1 MKKIF
6 KSQWGKIFFYLIAG
20 NIFLIIISFFYRKG
34 PVYLLLPIYFFA
46 IYGPIF
52 VLLRNYFYPLLLE
65 KLKLEPSEK
74 MIFEGV
80 YNYIIFLPL
89 WAIVFSVFIGHEIK
103 SETSL
108 FFSII
113 FFIIVFSLGFFS
125 FCIIP
130 PILKVK
136 KMKKE

>member
-6 KSQWGKIFFYLIAG
+6 KSQWGKIFFHLIAG

-34 PVYLLLPIYFFA
+34 PVYRLLTIYFFA

-89 WAIVFSVFIGHEIK
+89 WATLVVFIGPDIK
-103 SETSL
+103 TETSL

-113 FFIIVFSLGFFS
+113 FFIIVFSLGFFC
-125 FCIIP
+125 FNIIP